1 MELKSISEIRQMN
14 EAELND
20 YFHHLVVVS
29 GEHSYPWPASS
40 ILDILSTIRNFEVD
54 LMISELVFNYV
65 RAYMLEN
72 LDRARLSF
80 LGDNFLFSDQYKIL
94 KMAIGND
101 NAQITYIILTVEQ
114 LDLLLSDVSYIQ
126 QNDCLP
132 DDFITRVELEIEI
145 QTQENKDQIVSYLLS
160 LGMINIEDAE
170 YIIPEP
176 SATLDVDT
184 TTERFSSAIWFQAI
198 QDKDIILGG
207 VGGIGSYVA
216 FLLSRMHPNKIC
228 IYDDDIVETVNMA
241 GQLYSDNDVGSFKV
255 DATASRALS
264 MSRYTSIYSIRER
277 YTEETQTCDVMICGF
292 DNMEA
297 RKTFFKNWVEH
308 VISKPDEQ
316 KKKCL
321 FIDGRL
327 AAEEFQ
333 VLCIRGDDSF
343 NMGRYE
349 QEFLFSDAE
358 ADETQCSYKQTSYMA
373 NMIGSVMINLFTN
386 FVANSIEDNIR
397 ELPFFTKYDGS
408 TMTFKTE
415 LQYGRRQNRKL
426 YSKQHR
432 QQI

>member
-1 MELKSISEIRQMN
+1 MS
-14 EAELND
+14 
-20 YFHHLVVVS
+20 
-29 GEHSYPWPASS
+29 
-40 ILDILSTIRNFEVD
+40 
-54 LMISELVFNYV
+54 
-65 RAYMLEN
+65 
-72 LDRARLSF
+72 
-80 LGDNFLFSDQYKIL
+80 
-94 KMAIGND
+94 
-101 NAQITYIILTVEQ
+101 QITYIILTVEQ
-114 LDLLLSDVSYIQ
+114 LDLLLDDVSYIQ
-126 QNDCLP
+126 QNDSLP
-132 DDFITRVELEIEI
+132 DDFITRVELELEI
-145 QTQENKDQIVSYLLS
+145 QSQENKDQIVSYLLS
-160 LGMINIEDAE
+160 LGIINIEDAE

-184 TTERFSSAIWFQAI
+184 TTERFSSAVWFQAI

-255 DATASRALS
+255 DATASRAMA
-264 MSRYTSIYSIRER
+264 MSRYTSIYSIREK

-297 RKTFFKNWVEH
+297 RKVFFKNWVQH
-308 VISKPDEQ
+308 VTSKPDEQ
-316 KKKCL
+316 KKNCL

-333 VLCIRGDDSF
+333 VLCIRGDDSY
-343 NMGRYE
+343 NINRYRE
-349 QEFLFSDAE
+349 EFLFSDAE

-373 NMIGSVMINLFTN
+373 NMIGSIMINLFTN

-397 ELPFFTKYDGS
+397 ELPFFTRYDGS

-415 LQYGRRQNRKL
+415 L
-426 YSKQHR
+426 
-432 QQI
+432 